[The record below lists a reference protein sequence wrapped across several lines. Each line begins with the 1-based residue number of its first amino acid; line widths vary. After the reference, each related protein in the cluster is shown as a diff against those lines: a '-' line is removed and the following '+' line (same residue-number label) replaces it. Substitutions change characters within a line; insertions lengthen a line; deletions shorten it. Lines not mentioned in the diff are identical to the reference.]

1 MSIIYSYPVSTSNFN
16 ISYEY
21 ILPSVELIKEGLERY
36 ALTPAPIDVDLSAL
50 KFDKMNSEF
59 VCTPPLPFFVFQ
71 ILFLFLSLFIL
82 YTFSYCLLVD
92 QTTP

>member
-36 ALTPAPIDVDLSAL
+36 ALTPAPIDVDLSTL

-59 VCTPPLPFFVFQ
+59 VCPLRFLFCFSLFISLPF
-71 ILFLFLSLFIL
+71 SFIL